1 MFARI
6 IGGIVS
12 QVTEDF
18 PTLAP
23 GECAHIEPCGQDVQP
38 GWSWTPG
45 GFTAPPEP
53 SAPDPNAALDA
64 QIAALEAQQTPRRIR
79 DALLTADGAAWL
91 ADLEAQISVLRKQR
105 VQP

>member
-23 GECAHIEPCGQDVQP
+23 GECAHIEECGPEVQT
-38 GWSWTPG
+38 GWAWTPE
-45 GFTAPPEP
+45 GFTPPP
-53 SAPDPNAALDA
+53 APDPNAAIDA

-79 DALLTADGAAWL
+79 DTLLTPEGAAWL
-91 ADLEAQISVLRKQR
+91 ADLEAQIAALRAQR
-105 VQP
+105 TPEE